1 MACNM
6 IHTVSLSIT
15 RCCGLPQMLASTAV
29 DEPEMQLYAASWRV
43 QFTVNLQRCML
54 AQLRN
59 PCDAAMRLIVS
70 MWVGLI
76 IGAAFRIEPP
86 NPEILRCGHVPA
98 RVHVGGPHQRCGLP
112 SFRCL
117 WIQGSGISLYPVA

>member
-1 MACNM
+1 MPPAADASTLTDDC
-6 IHTVSLSIT
+6 SCKRPAELSYKWRPEAAIDHDAELDVLISGSKP
-15 RCCGLPQMLASTAV
+15 CHLPQMLASTAV
-29 DEPEMQLYAASWRV
+29 EEPEMQLYAASWRV

-76 IGAAFRIEPP
+76 IGAAFRIQPP
-86 NPEILRCGHVPA
+86 NPEPL
-98 RVHVGGPHQRCGLP
+98 
-112 SFRCL
+112 
-117 WIQGSGISLYPVA
+117 